1 MMVTGFALVLMG
13 VMTYFVLD
21 DKDPAQKE
29 FLWASQL
36 ALLMFISGLGLI
48 GIGLVLAVWRF
59 LA

>member
-1 MMVTGFALVLMG
+1 MMVTGFALVVMS

-21 DKDPAQKE
+21 DKDPSQKE

-59 LA
+59 LV